1 MKFRIAVFSVLA
13 AGVIVAPRP
22 VIAQEVALEEII
34 VTARKREESVQDI
47 PIAVSAFTANDIR
60 ELGLTSI
67 DDIALYT
74 PGFSFHSGFGRQPS
88 LDRPAVRGQTTI
100 LNGIAGVKA
109 VSTFVDGIYIGGL
122 VSSVDLANV
131 ERVEIIKGPQSAQ
144 YGRGTYAG
152 AINYVTRRPTEELEG
167 EISVGGAQHETYEV
181 KGWLSGPL
189 SEGRA
194 YFRLAAGYDQ
204 YGGEH
209 VNTLSG
215 DEVGGQKTTNVS
227 AKLFLTPNEQFEATL
242 AVAYQKV
249 DDDHFAMALQGR
261 QHNNCCFRGPPSGGA
276 DLSGVTGPR
285 AREYYRGEAQRD
297 LPVVLLTEE
306 LDSAGG
312 AGNRNDRISAS
323 LTMHYDL
330 PNNWRLSGLT
340 GNIDD
345 ENESFFD
352 ATYGGYD
359 YGTAIVNGY
368 PPHWRPQ
375 QFVTLFPGVSI
386 PGGRAIC
393 ITFGLCGG
401 FMRLGAYEQSD
412 LSQEVRLSSPSDR
425 SFRATVGL
433 YYYRGKKYETRAD
446 KVIPDVAAALNV
458 YGFGLVARQVSP
470 NAPTGDEDVT
480 NTAVFG
486 ALEWDL
492 NDKWA
497 ATLEARLATD
507 DVSLIVHPTGNRSAV
522 QGEYDDEFNSF
533 NPRATLSYRPNEDT
547 SLYMNVSKGS
557 KPGGFNSNVPLSAA
571 GGPDESF
578 RAFEEEEAWNYEL
591 GYKARLLNGRMALNV
606 AAYRTEA
613 DEQQFT
619 LVVEHRPNQST
630 SIVDNLGKTGIS
642 GLEMEMEALLAENL
656 TVNIGYAWTKAEIK
670 DYFNTD
676 QADLRGAN
684 GSLRDDHRLGS
695 AAGKRIPRI
704 PEHQA
709 SLVVRHE
716 GRPMASGFSWFFIGD
731 VVYEGSRFSQI
742 HNLIET
748 GDMTRVGARIGVR
761 RDNLE
766 ITLWGKNL
774 FDDDTPLDILRYIDR
789 RTGSLPGCSAR
800 TGCISGEVP
809 NASST
814 PRGFAISLP
823 RGRQVGIS
831 LAYSF

>member
-1 MKFRIAVFSVLA
+1 MRFRLAVISVLA

-22 VIAQEVALEEII
+22 VIAQEGALEEII

-47 PIAVSAFTANDIR
+47 PIAVSAFTANDIK
-60 ELGLTSI
+60 ELGLKSI

-88 LDRPAVRGQTTI
+88 LDRPSVRGQTTI

-152 AINYVTRRPTEELEG
+152 AINYVTRRPSEEMEG
-167 EISVGGAQHETYEV
+167 EITVGGAEHESYDV
-181 KGWLSGPL
+181 QGWLSGPL
-189 SEGRA
+189 SDGRA
-194 YFRLAAGYDQ
+194 YFRVAASYDQ

-209 VNTLSG
+209 VNTLTG

-261 QHNNCCFRGPPSGGA
+261 EFNNCCFRGAPSGGH

-285 AREYYRGEAQRD
+285 AREYYMGEVQRN
-297 LPVVLLTEE
+297 LPVTLFTEE

-323 LTMHYDL
+323 LAMHYEL
-330 PNNWRLSGLT
+330 ANQWRISSLT
-340 GNIDD
+340 GSIDD
-345 ENESFFD
+345 EVESFFD

-359 YGTAIVNGY
+359 FGVAIADAL
-368 PPHWRPQ
+368 PFFLRPT
-375 QFVTLFPGVSI
+375 VGA
-386 PGGRAIC
+386 GIC
-393 ITFGLCGG
+393 RGLCGS
-401 FMRLGAYEQSD
+401 FLRVGAVEQTD
-412 LSQEVRLSSPSDR
+412 FSQELRLSSPSDR
-425 SFRATVGL
+425 AFRTTIGL
-433 YYYRGKKYETRAD
+433 YYYRGEKYDVRAD
-446 KVIPDVAAALNV
+446 KVIPDVAAK
-458 YGFGLVARQVSP
+458 YGLTPRTVLPSAAMG
-470 NAPTGDEDVT
+470 EEEVT

-492 NDKWA
+492 SEKWA
-497 ATLEARLATD
+497 ATLEARWATD
-507 DVSLIVHPTGNRSAV
+507 DVSLVVHPPGDRSAV
-522 QGEYDDEFNSF
+522 RGQYDEEFSSV
-533 NPRATLSYRPNEDT
+533 NPRATLRYSPNEE
-547 SLYMNVSKGS
+547 SNLYLNISKGS
-557 KPGGFNSNVPLSAA
+557 KPGGFNTNVPLGAT
-571 GGPDESF
+571 GGGDESF
-578 RAFEEEEAWNYEL
+578 RAYEEEEAWNYEV
-591 GYKARLLNGRMALNV
+591 GYKARLMDGRMALNV

-613 DEQQFT
+613 DDQQFT
-619 LVVEHRPNQST
+619 LVVEHAPNQST

-642 GLEMEMEALLAENL
+642 GLEIEMETLLSENL
-656 TVNIGYAWTKAEIK
+656 TLNLGYAWTKAEIK
-670 DYFNTD
+670 EYLNTD
-676 QADLRGAN
+676 QADLRGSD
-684 GSLRDDHRLGS
+684 GSLHDDHRLGS
-695 AAGKRIPRI
+695 AAGHRIPRI

-709 SLVVRHE
+709 SLVARYD
-716 GRPMASGFSWFFIGD
+716 GNTMASGFAWFFVGD
-731 VVYEGSRFSQI
+731 VVYEDSRFSQI

-748 GDMTRVGARIGVR
+748 GALTRVGARFGVR

-766 ITLWGKNL
+766 IVLWGKNL
-774 FDDDTPLDILRYIDR
+774 FDDDAPLDILRYIDR
-789 RTGSLPGCSAR
+789 RTGGLPPCTGRGAVPGCIA
-800 TGCISGEVP
+800 GQVP

-814 PRGFAISLP
+814 PRGFAVSLP
-823 RGRQVGIS
+823 RGRQVGVT
-831 LAYSF
+831 LTYSF

>member
-1 MKFRIAVFSVLA
+1 MRFRLAVFSVLA

-22 VIAQEVALEEII
+22 VIAQEGALEEII

-47 PIAVSAFTANDIR
+47 PIAVSAFTSDDIR
-60 ELGLTSI
+60 ELGLNSI

-122 VSSVDLANV
+122 VSSVDLANI

-152 AINYVTRRPTEELEG
+152 AINYVTRRPTEEFQG
-167 EISVGGAQHETYEV
+167 EFSVGGAEHESYDF
-181 KGWLSGPL
+181 KGWVSGPL

-194 YFRLAAGYDQ
+194 YFRIGAGYDQ

-209 VNTLSG
+209 VNTLTG
-215 DEVGGQKTTNVS
+215 NEVGGQKTTNVS

-261 QHNNCCFRGPPSGGA
+261 EHNNCCFRGPPSGGF

-285 AREYYRGEAQRD
+285 AREYYRGEAIRN
-297 LPVVLLTEE
+297 LPVSLLTEE
-306 LDSAGG
+306 LDSVGG
-312 AGNRNDRISAS
+312 AGNRNDRVSAS
-323 LTMHYDL
+323 LAMHYDL
-330 PNNWRLSGLT
+330 ANGWRVSSLT

-359 YGTAIVNGY
+359 YGTVIVNGL
-368 PPHWRPQ
+368 PPFLRGSFRPPAGGG
-375 QFVTLFPGVSI
+375 FFCVTL
-386 PGGRAIC
+386 R
-393 ITFGLCGG
+393 LCGLFNRMG
-401 FMRLGAYEQSD
+401 GYDQSD
-412 LSQEVRLSSPSDR
+412 FSQELRLSSPSDR
-425 SFRATVGL
+425 SFRATVGV
-433 YYYRGKKYETRAD
+433 YYYRGEKYETRD
-446 KVIPDVAAALNV
+446 EKVLPDIVETL
-458 YGFGLVARQVSP
+458 GFGLVARTVSP
-470 NAPTGDEDVT
+470 NSDLTSEEVT
-480 NTAVFG
+480 NSAVFG

-497 ATLEARLATD
+497 ATLEARWATD
-507 DVSLIVHPTGNRSAV
+507 DINLQVHPPGDRGTVIGD
-522 QGEYDDEFNSF
+522 YDEEFSSV
-533 NPRATLSYRPNEDT
+533 NPRGTLSYRPNDNT
-547 SLYMNVSKGS
+547 NIYLNVSKGS
-557 KPGGFNSNVPLSAA
+557 KPGGFNGAVPLGAT

-578 RAFEEEEAWNYEL
+578 RAYEEEEAWNYEV
-591 GYKARLLNGRMALNV
+591 GYKGRFLEGRMALNV

-613 DEQQFT
+613 EEQQFT

-630 SIVDNLGKTGIS
+630 SIVDNLGETGIS
-642 GLEMEMEALLAENL
+642 GLEAEVEALVAENL
-656 TVNIGYAWTKAEIK
+656 TLNLGYAWTKAEIK

-676 QADLRGAN
+676 QADLLGAN
-684 GSLRDDHRLGS
+684 GTLHDDQRLGS
-695 AAGKRIPRI
+695 AAGNRIPRI

-709 SLVVRHE
+709 SLVARYD
-716 GRPMASGFSWFFIGD
+716 GQTMASGFAWFFIGD
-731 VVYEGSRFSQI
+731 VVYESSRFAQI

-748 GDMTRVGARIGVR
+748 GDLTKVGARLGVR

-766 ITLWGKNL
+766 IVVWAKNL

-789 RTGSLPGCSAR
+789 RTGSLPRCTPA
-800 TGCISGEVP
+800 TACVSGQVP
-809 NASST
+809 NASGT
-814 PRGFAISLP
+814 PRAFAISLP
-823 RGRQVGIS
+823 RGRQVGVT
-831 LAYSF
+831 LNYSF

>member
-1 MKFRIAVFSVLA
+1 MRFRLAVIFILA

-22 VIAQEVALEEII
+22 AVTQEAMLEEII

-100 LNGIAGVKA
+100 INGIAGVKA

-152 AINYVTRRPTEELEG
+152 AINYVTRRPSEQLEG
-167 EISVGGAQHETYEV
+167 EFSVSGAEHDSYDV

-194 YFRLAAGYDQ
+194 YFRTAAGYDH

-209 VNTLSG
+209 INTLTG
-215 DEVGGQKTTNVS
+215 DKVGGQKTTNVS
-227 AKLFLTPNEQFEATL
+227 AKLFLTPNDQFEATL
-242 AVAYQKV
+242 AVTYQKV
-249 DDDHFAMALQGR
+249 DDGHFAMALQGR
-261 QHNNCCFRGPPSGGA
+261 EYNNCCFRGPPSDSF

-285 AREYYRGEAQRD
+285 SREYYKGEAKRN
-297 LPVVLLTEE
+297 LPVALLTEE
-306 LDSAGG
+306 LDSVGG
-312 AGNRNDRISAS
+312 AGNRNDRMSAS
-323 LTMHYDL
+323 LTLHYEL
-330 PNNWRLSGLT
+330 TNQWRISSIT

-359 YGTAIVNGY
+359 YGTVIVDSL
-368 PPHWRPQ
+368 PPFLRTSFRP
-375 QFVTLFPGVSI
+375 PA
-386 PGGRAIC
+386 GGGFLCVIVR
-393 ITFGLCGG
+393 LCGL
-401 FMRLGAYEQSD
+401 FNRMGAYDQSD
-412 LSQEVRLSSPSDR
+412 FSQELRLSSPSDR
-425 SFRATVGL
+425 SFRATAGL
-433 YYYRGKKYETRAD
+433 YYYRGDKYETQD
-446 KVIPDVAAALNV
+446 EKVMPDIVETL
-458 YGFGLVARQVSP
+458 GLGLMARSVSP
-470 NAPTGDEDVT
+470 NSTLTSEDVT

-497 ATLEARLATD
+497 ATLEARWARD
-507 DVSLIVHPTGNRSAV
+507 DVNLKVHPPGDRGTVTGD
-522 QGEYDDEFNSF
+522 YDEEFSSF
-533 NPRATLSYRPNEDT
+533 NPRGTLSYRPNDIT
-547 SLYMNVSKGS
+547 NIYVNISKGS
-557 KPGGFNSNVPLSAA
+557 KPGGFNENVPLGAT

-578 RAFEEEEAWNYEL
+578 RAYEEEEAWNYEV
-591 GYKARLLNGRMALNV
+591 GYKARLMDGRMALNV

-619 LVVEHRPNQST
+619 MVVEHRPNQST
-630 SIVDNLGKTGIS
+630 SIVDNLGKTGVS
-642 GLEMEMEALLAENL
+642 GLEAEVEVLVAENL
-656 TVNIGYAWTKAEIK
+656 TVNLGYAWTKAEIK
-670 DYFNTD
+670 DYLNTD
-676 QADLRGAN
+676 QADLRGAD
-684 GSLRDDHRLGS
+684 GSLHDDHRLGS
-695 AAGKRIPRI
+695 AAGNQIPRI

-709 SLVVRHE
+709 SLVARYNGE
-716 GRPMASGFSWFFIGD
+716 AMASGFAWFFVGD
-731 VVYEGSRFSQI
+731 MVYEGSRYSQI

-748 GDMTRVGARIGVR
+748 GVLTKVGARFGVR

-766 ITLWGKNL
+766 IAMWGKNL

-789 RTGSLPGCSAR
+789 RSGSLPGC
-800 TGCISGEVP
+800 TPTIGCISGEVP

-823 RGRQVGIS
+823 RGRQIGVS
-831 LAYSF
+831 LNYNF

>member
-1 MKFRIAVFSVLA
+1 MRLRFAVLSVLA
-13 AGVIVAPRP
+13 VGVTVAPQP
-22 VIAQEVALEEII
+22 VFAQEFALEEIV

-47 PIAVSAFTANDIR
+47 PIAVSAFTASDIR

-88 LDRPAVRGQTTI
+88 LDRPSVRGQTTI

-152 AINYVTRRPTEELEG
+152 AINYVTRRPSEELEG
-167 EISVGGAQHETYEV
+167 EMSVGGAEHETYNV
-181 KGWLSGPL
+181 SGWLSGPL

-194 YFRLAAGYDQ
+194 YFRIAAGYDQ

-209 VNTLSG
+209 VNTLTG
-215 DEVGGQKTTNVS
+215 EEVGGQKTTNVA

-261 QHNNCCFRGPPSGGA
+261 EYNNCCFRGPPS
-276 DLSGVTGPR
+276 DSPELRGVTGPR
-285 AREYYRGEAQRD
+285 AREYYIGEAQRN
-297 LPVVLLTEE
+297 LPVALLTEE
-306 LDSAGG
+306 LDSVGG

-323 LTMHYDL
+323 LAMHFEL
-330 PNNWRLSGLT
+330 ANQWRISSLT
-340 GNIDD
+340 GNIED

-359 YGTAIVNGY
+359 YGTVIVQGL
-368 PPHWRPQ
+368 PPFLRSSFAPPAGGG
-375 QFVTLFPGVSI
+375 FFCVTL
-386 PGGRAIC
+386 
-393 ITFGLCGG
+393 GLCGLFNRMG
-401 FMRLGAYEQSD
+401 GYDQSD
-412 LSQEVRLSSPSDR
+412 FSQELRLSSPSDR
-425 SFRATVGL
+425 SFRATAGL
-433 YYYRGKKYETRAD
+433 YYYRGDKYETRDD
-446 KVIPDVAAALNV
+446 KILPDIVETL
-458 YGFGLVARQVSP
+458 GFGLVARTVSP
-470 NAPTGDEDVT
+470 NSDLTSEEVT

-497 ATLEARLATD
+497 ATLEARWATD
-507 DVSLIVHPTGNRSAV
+507 DVNLQVHPPGDRSSV
-522 QGEYDDEFNSF
+522 IGDYDEEFSSF
-533 NPRATLSYRPNEDT
+533 NPRATLGYRPNEDT
-547 SLYMNVSKGS
+547 NIYLNISKGS
-557 KPGGFNSNVPLSAA
+557 KPGGFNGAVPLSAT

-578 RAFEEEEAWNYEL
+578 RAYEEEEAWNYEV
-591 GYKARLLNGRMALNV
+591 GYKARLLDGRMALNV

-613 DEQQFT
+613 SEQQFT

-630 SIVDNLGKTGIS
+630 SIVDNLGETGIS
-642 GLEMEMEALLAENL
+642 GVELEVEALVADSLTLNL
-656 TVNIGYAWTKAEIK
+656 GYAWTKAEIQ

-676 QADLRGAN
+676 QADLRGAD
-684 GSLRDDHRLGS
+684 GSLADDHRLGS
-695 AAGKRIPRI
+695 AVGNMIPRI

-709 SLVVRHE
+709 SVVARYD
-716 GRPMASGFSWFFIGD
+716 GDTMASGFSWFFLGD
-731 VVYEGSRFSQI
+731 VVYEGSRFGQI

-748 GDMTRVGARIGVR
+748 GALTRVGLRLGVR
-761 RDNLE
+761 RDNME
-766 ITLWGKNL
+766 IVLWGKNL
-774 FDDDTPLDILRYIDR
+774 FDDDAPLDILRYIDR
-789 RTGSLPGCSAR
+789 RTGSLPRCTPAI
-800 TGCISGEVP
+800 GCISGEVP
-809 NASST
+809 NASGT
-814 PRGFAISLP
+814 PRGFAVTLP
-823 RGRQVGIS
+823 RGRQVGV
-831 LAYSF
+831 SFSYGF

>member
-1 MKFRIAVFSVLA
+1 MRFKLAVFSAIA
-13 AGVIVAPRP
+13 AAVVFAPRP
-22 VIAQEVALEEII
+22 VVAQEGALEEII

-47 PIAVSAFTANDIR
+47 PIAVSAFTADDIR
-60 ELGLTSI
+60 ELGLQSI

-74 PGFSFHSGFGRQPS
+74 PGFSFHSAFGRQPS

-109 VSTFVDGIYIGGL
+109 VSTFVDGIYVGGL

-152 AINYVTRRPTEELEG
+152 AINYVTRRPTEELAG
-167 EISVGGAQHETYEV
+167 EFSVSGAEHESYDV
-181 KGWLSGPL
+181 KGWVSGPL
-189 SEGRA
+189 SEGKA

-209 VNTLSG
+209 VNTLTG

-261 QHNNCCFRGPPSGGA
+261 EHNNCCFRGPPSDSI

-285 AREYYRGEAQRD
+285 AREYYIGEAERN
-297 LPVVLLTEE
+297 LPVALLTEE
-306 LDSAGG
+306 LDSIGG
-312 AGNRNDRISAS
+312 AGNRNDRVSAS

-330 PNNWRLSGLT
+330 PNQWRISSLT

-359 YGTAIVNGY
+359 YGTVIVNGL
-368 PPHWRPQ
+368 PPFLRPGLGRTLC
-375 QFVTLFPGVSI
+375 VTS
-386 PGGRAIC
+386 R
-393 ITFGLCGG
+393 LCGLFTRMG
-401 FMRLGAYEQSD
+401 GYDQTDF
-412 LSQEVRLSSPSDR
+412 SQEIRFSSPSDR
-425 SFRATVGL
+425 SFRFTAGL
-433 YYYRGKKYETRAD
+433 YYYRGEKYETRDD
-446 KVIPDVAAALNV
+446 KVMPDMAAALG
-458 YGFGLVARQVSP
+458 YGLVAREVSP
-470 NAPTGDEDVT
+470 NSTLSSEDVT
-480 NTAVFG
+480 NTAAFG
-486 ALEWDL
+486 ALEWDF

-497 ATLEARLATD
+497 ATLEARWATD
-507 DVSLIVHPTGNRSAV
+507 DVSLQVHPPGDRSSV
-522 QGEYDDEFNSF
+522 TGEYDEEFSSA
-533 NPRATLSYRPNEDT
+533 NPRITLSYRPNEDT
-547 SLYMNVSKGS
+547 NIYLNVSKGS
-557 KPGGFNSNVPLSAA
+557 KPGGFNAAVPLGAS

-578 RAFEEEEAWNYEL
+578 RAYQEEEAWNYEV
-591 GYKARLLNGRMALNV
+591 GYKARLLQGRMALNV

-613 DEQQFT
+613 EEQQFT

-630 SIVDNLGKTGIS
+630 SIVDNLGETGIS
-642 GLEMEMEALLAENL
+642 GVEVEVEALVADNL
-656 TVNIGYAWTKAEIK
+656 TLNLGYAWTKAEIQ
-670 DYFNTD
+670 DYLNTD
-676 QADLRGAN
+676 QADLRGAD
-684 GSLRDDHRLGS
+684 GSLRDDQRLGS
-695 AAGKRIPRI
+695 AAGHRIPRI

-709 SLVVRHE
+709 SLVARYE
-716 GRPMASGFSWFFIGD
+716 GDAMASGFSWFFVGD
-731 VVYEGSRFSQI
+731 VVYEGSRFAQI

-748 GDMTRVGARIGVR
+748 GALTRVGVRLGVR

-766 ITLWGKNL
+766 IVLWGKNL
-774 FDDDTPLDILRYIDR
+774 FNDDAPLDILRYIDR
-789 RTGSLPGCSAR
+789 RTGSLPACTGRGAVP
-800 TGCISGEVP
+800 GCIAGQVP
-809 NASST
+809 NASGT

-823 RGRQVGIS
+823 RGRQVGVS
-831 LAYSF
+831 LSYSF